1 MGMKLGIA
9 VLAAA
14 AALASGSALAEEGA
28 YEGTWK
34 LNVEQS
40 HYPAMMPTIKDH
52 VMVVSYDDGKLLK
65 YTDNFTIADKTT
77 HVTFDGAY
85 DGKPYKM
92 TNGQDMHVQHTK
104 GGYIDHWKDPSG
116 STGIDAC
123 DFSGNMTVMTCHSSF
138 TPKGAK
144 KPVPFVEVWNKVQ

>member
-1 MGMKLGIA
+1 MGMRFGTAAIA
-9 VLAAA
+9 ATILLTGGNALAA
-14 AALASGSALAEEGA
+14 EGT

-65 YTDNFTIADKTT
+65 YTDNFTIGDKTS
-77 HVTFDGAY
+77 HVSFDGAY
-85 DGKPYKM
+85 DGKPYKT
-92 TNGQDMHVQHTK
+92 TNGQDMHVEHTK
-104 GGYIDHWKDPSG
+104 TGYRDHWVDPSG
-116 STGIDAC
+116 STGIDTC
-123 DFSGNMTVMTCHSSF
+123 DFTENMTVMTCHSSF

-144 KPVPFVEVWNKVQ
+144 QPVTFMEVWNKVQ